1 MSLRFEAMFVPIQFG
16 AFEFFGLKQIFQSS
30 QCPMDSRTIGMN
42 QLAINGLFRH
52 CRNPM
57 YLFLLLGYG
66 LSPCVSLDKLLFI
79 IYTILYLRVAIPIEE
94 RKLEVIFGQAYID
107 YKSSV
112 PCIIPNLY
120 HKKQV

>member
-1 MSLRFEAMFVPIQFG
+1 MA
-16 AFEFFGLKQIFQSS
+16 
-30 QCPMDSRTIGMN
+30 SRTIGMN
-42 QLAINGLFRH
+42 QLAINGLFRY

-79 IYTILYLRVAIPIEE
+79 IYTIIYLYVAIPIEE
-94 RKLEVIFGQAYID
+94 RKLEIIFGQAYID

-112 PCIIPNLY
+112 PCMIPNLY
-120 HKKQV
+120 HKKKVWR